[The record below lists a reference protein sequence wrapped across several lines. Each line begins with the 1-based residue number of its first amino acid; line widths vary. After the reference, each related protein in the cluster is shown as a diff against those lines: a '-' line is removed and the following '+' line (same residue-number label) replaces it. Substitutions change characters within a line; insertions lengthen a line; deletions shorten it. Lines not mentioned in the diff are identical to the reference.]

1 MKKLNFKKKKKN
13 LNFNKIE
20 NHYLSNKTIN
30 LIDIHYNFKNK
41 FEKKISNNSK
51 KYIEKSFKDSF

>member
-1 MKKLNFKKKKKN
+1 MKKFNFKKKILDLKSD
-13 LNFNKIE
+13 KIE

-41 FEKKISNNSK
+41 FEKKISNN
-51 KYIEKSFKDSF
+51 